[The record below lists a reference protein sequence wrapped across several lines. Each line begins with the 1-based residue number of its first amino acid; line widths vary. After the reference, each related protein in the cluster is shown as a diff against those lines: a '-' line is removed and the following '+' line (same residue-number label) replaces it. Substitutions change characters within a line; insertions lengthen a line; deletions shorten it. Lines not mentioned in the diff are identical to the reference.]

1 MRLPIPFDPADP
13 VLAPEALL
21 ANREAFIVLDARPAE
36 AFTAARA
43 AGAHRLPIEV
53 WEKAAKTDEGRLT
66 NLDHWAGV
74 IGALGVDATRP
85 VVVLDDG
92 RITEAARA
100 WFILQHFGV
109 PSAVLDGGWPV
120 LEPLLRAAGRIEA
133 GPAAAP
139 PAVPFAPRPGSG
151 RVALI
156 EREPLR
162 AAFEAGAGPQVFDTR
177 TAAEHAGLDLRKN
190 QRGGRLPAAANLPHA
205 DLLGADNRLLP
216 AEVLREKLAAA
227 GLRLGERVVT
237 HCDGGGRASLA
248 ALAALRAG
256 YAEVGTYYLS
266 FADWAADESCPI
278 ER

>member
-1 MRLPIPFDPADP
+1 MPFDPADP

-21 ANREAFIVLDARPAE
+21 ANRDAFIVLDARPAE
-36 AFTAARA
+36 AFSAGRAARA
-43 AGAHRLPIEV
+43 SRLPIEA
-53 WEKAAKTDEGRLT
+53 WEQAAKTDEGSLT
-66 NLDHWAGV
+66 NLDHWARA
-74 IGALGVDATRP
+74 IGALGIDGSRP
-85 VVVLDDG
+85 VAVLDDG

-120 LEPLLRAAGRIEA
+120 LQPLLYASGLIET

-139 PAVPFAPRPGSG
+139 AAAAFTPRPGSG
-151 RVALI
+151 RVTLI

-162 AAFEAGAGPQVFDTR
+162 EEFTTGAAPQIFDTR

-190 QRGGRLPAAANLPHA
+190 KRGGRLPGAANLPHA
-205 DLLGADNRLLP
+205 DLLGADNRMLSADL
-216 AEVLREKLAAA
+216 LREKLAAA
-227 GLRLGERVVT
+227 GIRPGERVVT

-256 YAEVGTYYLS
+256 HVKVGTYYLS
-266 FADWAADESCPI
+266 FSDWAADESCPI
-278 ER
+278 DR